1 MKQFVI
7 VRSNRL
13 QHENPATTSHACFCI
28 FFEIRDT
35 DKLLAHTNIGV
46 SSFQRLLNHVPDS
59 IPNALKVKNYGAR
72 EYNQKLRD
80 HDKFDL
86 P

>member
-13 QHENPATTSHACFCI
+13 QHEKPAGTSYAYFCI
-28 FFEIRDT
+28 FFEISDT
-35 DKLLAHTNIGV
+35 DKLLAQTDISV

-80 HDKFDL
+80 HDKFHL